1 MAGMQLSKMS
11 AQILNTH
18 EMGQMGVRGGNLIKL
33 SKAQCIIVSHYC
45 I

>member
-18 EMGQMGVRGGNLIKL
+18 EMGQMGVGGGIKL
-33 SKAQCIIVSHYC
+33 SKAQCIIVSRYC